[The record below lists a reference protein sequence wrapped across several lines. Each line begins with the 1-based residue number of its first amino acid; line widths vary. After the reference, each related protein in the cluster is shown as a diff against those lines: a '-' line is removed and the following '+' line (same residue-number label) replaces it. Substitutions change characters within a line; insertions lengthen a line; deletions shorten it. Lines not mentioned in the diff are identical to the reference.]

1 MIKISTLEDYFK
13 NLQGAQDFPNEKWID
28 SELKTTLAVT
38 ASLGLMPGSFYWD
51 FSCKSKF
58 PQKSFYSFKEHFF
71 DLVNSSL
78 KPAISPYFSHLII
91 FPEKMYKSSL
101 DEFVSNVIQI
111 IVLNDRFSENN
122 EILFFDPIVE
132 NRGFEMY
139 VIENNINRLI
149 PFGLKRKTVEVFLS

>member
-1 MIKISTLEDYFK
+1 MS
-13 NLQGAQDFPNEKWID
+13 NH
-28 SELKTTLAVT
+28 
-38 ASLGLMPGSFYWD
+38 
-51 FSCKSKF
+51 
-58 PQKSFYSFKEHFF
+58 PQKSGSLCSGMSGSLCSGIGGSLCSGIGGSLYPGIGGSLYPGILNSFKEHFF

-132 NRGFEMY
+132 NNGFEMY